1 MQMTTTSITLRPASL
16 AVHLDAYWLR
26 LYAGD
31 YLSAAQQFS
40 PPARRFSPV
49 RHYLI
54 CHSIELSLKSF
65 LFTAGLKRA
74 DRKKLNHDLEKALAA
89 AEAHGIGRHV
99 SVLDDDREQI
109 IKVNSL
115 YGGKEFEYFES
126 LEMIFDPLPFDPVAI
141 DSFAERLYAGIEE
154 PVRASTIK

>member
-1 MQMTTTSITLRPASL
+1 MTATSITLQPAST
-16 AVHLDAYWLR
+16 VIQLDAYWLR
-26 LYAGD
+26 HYAGD

-40 PPARRFSPV
+40 PPPNRFSPV

-65 LFTAGLKRA
+65 LFTAGLKR
-74 DRKKLNHDLEKALAA
+74 DGRKKLSHDLEKALAA
-89 AEAHGIGRHV
+89 AEAHGIGSHV
-99 SVLDDDREQI
+99 SVSEDDREQI
-109 IKVNSL
+109 IKVSDL
-115 YGGKEFEYFES
+115 YSGKEFEYFES

-141 DSFAERLYAGIEE
+141 ESFATRLYQGIEV